1 MYVDQVTTPLLILHG
16 DADERVPFYQG
27 RQFFEA
33 LLARGKTV
41 GMVSYPGSGH
51 FPAKWEQRRDVVREL
66 VAWLTRY
73 NAAAGEKR
81 SSH

>member
-1 MYVDQVTTPLLILHG
+1 MLILHG
-16 DADERVPFYQG
+16 DADMRVPIHQG

-41 GMVSYPGSGH
+41 RMVAYPGSGH

-73 NAAAGEKR
+73 NGA
-81 SSH
+81 